1 MKDTRGPASL
11 PALRRRRGI
20 PNRQATASEAR
31 QAMKEYKYAPR
42 PELVGSAET
51 GYAFKAGTVQA
62 GSQGELSSYFKQKG
76 ATIQASYAED
86 KARAAG
92 LSKEEAAK
100 VASSTL
106 QKRKEEIAAKSR
118 RELSDDEKKIAAYA
132 EKNRGMKDEQG
143 RLMF

>member
-51 GYAFKAGTVQA
+51 APGLRAPPPIRTTRLTSLRSLGIGVRVQ
-62 GSQGELSSYFKQKG
+62 GWH
-76 ATIQASYAED
+76 
-86 KARAAG
+86 RP
-92 LSKEEAAK
+92 
-100 VASSTL
+100 
-106 QKRKEEIAAKSR
+106 
-118 RELSDDEKKIAAYA
+118 
-132 EKNRGMKDEQG
+132 G
-143 RLMF
+143 RLAGRALVVLQAEGRDDPGLVR